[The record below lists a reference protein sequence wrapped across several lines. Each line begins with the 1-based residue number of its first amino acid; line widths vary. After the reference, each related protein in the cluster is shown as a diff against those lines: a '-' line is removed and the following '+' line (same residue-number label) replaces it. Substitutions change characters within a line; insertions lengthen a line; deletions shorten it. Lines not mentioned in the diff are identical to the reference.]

1 MITHHT
7 YKHPESAAKDKP
19 QTAVSMGRGT
29 VVVTT
34 VYTPDGQRAIYLSQ
48 SEPGQVG
55 GSADHLPLAAPD
67 VVLDFSEAT
76 RVGAIDSLEVLIDAC
91 TRLRDALR
99 NPERRS
105 A

>member
-1 MITHHT
+1 MIKHGTH
-7 YKHPESAAKDKP
+7 KHPTCAANDKP

-34 VYTPDGQRAIYLSQ
+34 VYTPDGQRAIHLSQ
-48 SEPGQVG
+48 CEPGQVG
-55 GSADHLPLAAPD
+55 GSADHMPLTAPD

-76 RVGAIDSLEVLIDAC
+76 RGGAITSLEVLIEAC
-91 TRLRDALR
+91 TRLRDELR
-99 NPERRS
+99 YPERRS